1 MNIAGQYLV
10 IAVETAR
17 CIQRERKKKKKR
29 KENNI
34 LRPNQFGCT
43 CPFDSGM

>member
-17 CIQRERKKKKKR
+17 CIQRERKKKKKEER
-29 KENNI
+29 KQHFKAQPI
-34 LRPNQFGCT
+34 WLYLPL
-43 CPFDSGM
+43 